1 MHNKNGKVA
10 LWGNQY
16 IFNMAHTLNDY
27 LREVETLFK
36 EERFIFDPKELYEPI
51 DYTLRLGGK
60 RIRPTLLLAANA
72 LFGGREEEVRGAA
85 LGIETFH
92 NFTLLHD
99 DLMDRSPLRRGQPT
113 VYTKWGD
120 NTAVL
125 SGDTMFALAWR
136 YFLRQ
141 PTPRL
146 REILNCFNETAIEVC
161 EGQQKDMNFE
171 KRAIGDVSLEEYMD
185 MIRQK
190 TAVLLAGA
198 LKIGALY
205 AGAPDGEIEK
215 LYAFGLHLGLAFQ
228 LQDDLL
234 DGYGDTAVFGKKTG
248 QDIRD
253 LKKNYLVLR
262 ALQLSSRQQ
271 ADELTRLFG
280 DAALDEDERVVRVMA
295 LYDAIGLKPSVE
307 EAIGE
312 EFRAAGEC
320 LGRIDADE
328 TLKAPLRE
336 LTATLVGRK
345 K

>member
-1 MHNKNGKVA
+1 MKDLK
-10 LWGNQY
+10 Y
-16 IFNMAHTLNDY
+16 Y
-27 LREVETLFK
+27 LKEVEGIF
-36 EERFIFDPKELYEPI
+36 EAENFIAEPKELYEPI

-60 RIRPTLLLAANA
+60 RIRPTLLLAADA
-72 LFGGREEEVRGAA
+72 LFCGKIDEAKGAA

-99 DLMDRSPLRRGQPT
+99 DLMDRSPLRRGKPT
-113 VYTKWGD
+113 VYCKWD
-120 NTAVL
+120 ENTAIL
-125 SGDTMFALAWR
+125 SGDTMYALAWR

-141 PTPRL
+141 PSPRL
-146 REILNCFNETAIEVC
+146 HEILQCFNETAIEVC

-171 KRAIGDVSLEEYMD
+171 RRKVATEGEQLRYGEVSIEEYMD

-205 AGAPDGEIEK
+205 AGAPGEEVEK
-215 LYAFGLHLGLAFQ
+215 LYRFGIHLGLAFQ

-253 LKKNYLVLR
+253 NKKTYLPLR
-262 ALQLSSRQQ
+262 AMQICNEEQRKELQNLF
-271 ADELTRLFG
+271 ADK
-280 DAALDEDERVVRVMA
+280 DNMDEEEKVRRVMA
-295 LYDAIGLKPSVE
+295 LYDTVGLKNEVE
-307 EAIGE
+307 KAIAA
-312 EFRAAGEC
+312 EFALAEQ
-320 LGRIDADE
+320 LLDSIVADE
-328 TLKAPLRE
+328 ELKTPLRE
-336 LTATLVGRK
+336 LMETLNGRK

>member
-1 MHNKNGKVA
+1 MNNIKNHLDRVA
-10 LWGNQY
+10 A
-16 IFNMAHTLNDY
+16 IFA
-27 LREVETLFK
+27 
-36 EERFIFDPKELYEPI
+36 EEQFVFEPKELYEPI

-72 LFGGREEEVRGAA
+72 LFGGKEEEVRDAA

-120 NTAVL
+120 NTAIL

-136 YFLRQ
+136 YFLRK
-141 PTPRL
+141 PSPRL
-146 REILNCFNETAIEVC
+146 QEILQCFNETAIEVC

-171 KRAIGDVSLEEYMD
+171 RLPIEGVSINDYMD

-205 AGAPDGEIEK
+205 AGAPADEIEK
-215 LYAFGLHLGLAFQ
+215 LYRFGIHLGLAFQ

-262 ALQLSSRQQ
+262 ALQIAAPEQKKAL
-271 ADELTRLFG
+271 ANLYN
-280 DAALDEDERVVRVMA
+280 DASIDEDTRVVRVMD
-295 LYDAIGLKPSVE
+295 LYESIRLKPE
-307 EAIGE
+307 IDKA
-312 EFRAAGEC
+312 
-320 LGRIDADE
+320 IDAE
-328 TLKAPLRE
+328 FEKAAQCLDGIQAPEEGKKPFRE
-336 LTATLVGRK
+336 LMESLNGRK

>member
-1 MHNKNGKVA
+1 MK
-10 LWGNQY
+10 
-16 IFNMAHTLNDY
+16 TLKDY
-27 LREVETLFK
+27 LAIVERLFA
-36 EERFIFDPKELYEPI
+36 EEKFVNEPRELYDPI

-72 LFGGREEEVRGAA
+72 LFGGDTEEVRGAA

-113 VYTKWGD
+113 VYTKWD
-120 NTAVL
+120 ENTAIL

-146 REILNCFNETAIEVC
+146 HEILQCFNETAIEVC

-171 KRAIGDVSLEEYMD
+171 RMGLSKVSLDDYLD

-205 AGAPDGEIEK
+205 AAAPQKEVDR
-215 LYAFGLHLGLAFQ
+215 LYAFGIHTGLAFQ
-228 LQDDLL
+228 MQDDLL

-253 LKKNYLVLR
+253 NKISFLPLI
-262 ALQLSSRQQ
+262 ALQRGSAAEREQLISLFAAKDNMDEEEKVSRVL
-271 ADELTRLFG
+271 ELYEAMDLRS
-280 DAALDEDERVVRVMA
+280 AVEDCIQKEFETASRH
-295 LYDAIGLKPSVE
+295 LDAIIAE
-307 EAIGE
+307 
-312 EFRAAGEC
+312 
-320 LGRIDADE
+320 DA
-328 TLKAPLRE
+328 LKAPLCE
-336 LTATLVGRK
+336 LVMTLKERK

>member
-1 MHNKNGKVA
+1 MKNIKYYLDQVA
-10 LWGNQY
+10 
-16 IFNMAHTLNDY
+16 
-27 LREVETLFK
+27 K
-36 EERFIFDPKELYEPI
+36 IFDEENFLAEPRELYEPI

-60 RIRPTLLLAANA
+60 RLRPTLLLVANA
-72 LFGGREEEVRGAA
+72 LFDGKEEDVRNAA

-113 VYTKWGD
+113 VYCKWD
-120 NTAVL
+120 ENTAIL

-141 PTPRL
+141 PSPRL
-146 REILNCFNETAIEVC
+146 QEILQCFNETAIEVC
-161 EGQQKDMNFE
+161 EGQQYDMNFE
-171 KRAIGDVSLEEYMD
+171 RRDDVTLEQYME
-185 MIRQK
+185 MIRLK

-205 AGAPDGEIEK
+205 AGAATSETNN
-215 LYAFGLHLGLAFQ
+215 LYRFGIHLGLAFQ

-253 LKKNYLVLR
+253 NKKTFLPLMAAQLCSDTQCNELQRLFASSATMDEEEKVLR
-262 ALQLSSRQQ
+262 VKEIYDAVGLKEKVEQAIAERFSEATRILNSIP
-271 ADELTRLFG
+271 ADE
-280 DAALDEDERVVRVMA
+280 EH
-295 LYDAIGLKPSVE
+295 
-307 EAIGE
+307 
-312 EFRAAGEC
+312 
-320 LGRIDADE
+320 
-328 TLKAPLRE
+328 KAPLRE
-336 LTATLVGRK
+336 LMNTLVGRK

>member
-1 MHNKNGKVA
+1 MNTLKYYLSQVED
-10 LWGNQY
+10 
-16 IFNMAHTLNDY
+16 IFNK
-27 LREVETLFK
+27 ETFLA
-36 EERFIFDPKELYEPI
+36 EPHELYAPI

-72 LFGGREEEVRGAA
+72 LFGGNPDEVRDAA

-113 VYTKWGD
+113 VYQKWD
-120 NTAVL
+120 ENTAVL

-136 YFLRQ
+136 YFLRR
-141 PTPRL
+141 PTPHL

-171 KRAIGDVSLEEYMD
+171 RLTMEQVSLADYMD

-205 AGAPDGEIEK
+205 AGAPEMETDR
-215 LYAFGLHLGLAFQ
+215 LYRFGIHLGLAFQ

-253 LKKNYLVLR
+253 NKKTFLPLTARQLANAAQTKEIDVLF
-262 ALQLSSRQQ
+262 AEKDNM
-271 ADELTRLFG
+271 DEEEKVR
-280 DAALDEDERVVRVMA
+280 RVMEIYEA
-295 LYDAIGLKPSVE
+295 LNLRTAVQKSIDVEFQTAMQYLDDIQASENLK
-307 EAIGE
+307 
-312 EFRAAGEC
+312 
-320 LGRIDADE
+320 
-328 TLKAPLRE
+328 TPLRE
-336 LTATLVGRK
+336 LMETLNGRK

>member
-1 MHNKNGKVA
+1 MNNIKYYLDKVGA
-10 LWGNQY
+10 
-16 IFNMAHTLNDY
+16 
-27 LREVETLFK
+27 
-36 EERFIFDPKELYEPI
+36 IFDAEQFIAEPRELYAPI
-51 DYTLRLGGK
+51 EYTLRLGGK
-60 RIRPTLLLAANA
+60 RIRPTMLLMANA
-72 LFGGREEEVRGAA
+72 LFGGDEQQVRNAA

-113 VYTKWGD
+113 VYTKWD
-120 NTAVL
+120 ENTAIL

-141 PTPRL
+141 STPKL
-146 REILNCFNETAIEVC
+146 QEILQCFNETAIEVC

-171 KRAIGDVSLEEYMD
+171 RMGLANVSIDNYMD

-205 AGAPDGEIEK
+205 AGAPADEVER
-215 LYAFGLHLGLAFQ
+215 LYAFGIHLGLAFQ
-228 LQDDLL
+228 MQDDLL

-253 LKKNYLVLR
+253 NKISFLPLTALKNANEEQRKELLALFAAKNNMDEEEKVRRVL
-262 ALQLSSRQQ
+262 ALYQAMNLKNAIEKAI
-271 ADELTRLFG
+271 ADEFETARKE
-280 DAALDEDERVVRVMA
+280 LDG
-295 LYDAIGLKPSVE
+295 IH
-307 EAIGE
+307 
-312 EFRAAGEC
+312 
-320 LGRIDADE
+320 ADE
-328 TLKAPLRE
+328 PPKTPLRE
-336 LTATLVGRK
+336 LMETLNGRK

>member
-1 MHNKNGKVA
+1 MEWPININKNMNNIKYYLDRVA
-10 LWGNQY
+10 E
-16 IFNMAHTLNDY
+16 IFA
-27 LREVETLFK
+27 
-36 EERFIFDPKELYEPI
+36 EEQFVFEPHELYEPI

-60 RIRPTLLLAANA
+60 RIRPTLLLAANG
-72 LFGGREEEVRGAA
+72 LFGGNEEQVRDAA

-99 DLMDRSPLRRGQPT
+99 DLMDRSPLRRGQAT

-120 NTAVL
+120 NAAIL

-141 PTPRL
+141 PSPRL
-146 REILNCFNETAIEVC
+146 QEILQCFNETAIEVC

-171 KRAIGDVSLEEYMD
+171 NMTLDQVSLADYMD

-205 AGAPDGEIEK
+205 AGAPQSETTK
-215 LYAFGLHLGLAFQ
+215 LYDFGIHTGLAFQ
-228 LQDDLL
+228 IQDDLL

-253 LKKNYLVLR
+253 NKKSYLPLAALKLGSAEQKKELAALFSAKDNMDEDKKVRRVLELYNTIGLR
-262 ALQLSSRQQ
+262 ATL
-271 ADELTRLFG
+271 EK
-280 DAALDEDERVVRVMA
+280 
-295 LYDAIGLKPSVE
+295 AID
-307 EAIGE
+307 E
-312 EFRAAGEC
+312 EFRKAKEK
-320 LGRIDADE
+320 LDAINVAE
-328 TLKAPLRE
+328 TLKKPLRE
-336 LTATLVGRK
+336 MMETLNGRK

>member
-1 MHNKNGKVA
+1 MNNLKYYLDEVNR
-10 LWGNQY
+10 
-16 IFNMAHTLNDY
+16 IFA
-27 LREVETLFK
+27 
-36 EERFIFDPKELYEPI
+36 EERFIHEPHELYEPI

-60 RIRPTLLLAANA
+60 RIRPTLLLAADA
-72 LFGGREEEVRGAA
+72 LFGGDPAEAYGAA

-113 VYTKWGD
+113 VYTKWD
-120 NTAVL
+120 ENTAIL
-125 SGDTMFALAWR
+125 SGDTMYALAWR

-146 REILNCFNETAIEVC
+146 REILQCFNETAIEVC
-161 EGQQKDMNFE
+161 EGQQRDMNFE
-171 KRAIGDVSLEEYMD
+171 RMTLDEVNLDAYME

-205 AGAPDGEIEK
+205 AGAPDGEVEK
-215 LYAFGLHLGLAFQ
+215 LYLFGIHMGLAFQ

-253 LKKNYLVLR
+253 NKKTFLPLS
-262 ALQLSSRQQ
+262 ALGLCTPSQRDTLL
-271 ADELTRLFG
+271 DLF
-280 DAALDEDERVVRVMA
+280 AAKDNLDEEEKVRRVMA
-295 LYDAIGLKPSVE
+295 LYDTVGLRRVVEKAVGDEYAAAAATLDSVDTP
-307 EAIGE
+307 EA
-312 EFRAAGEC
+312 RK
-320 LGRIDADE
+320 
-328 TLKAPLRE
+328 TPLRE
-336 LTATLVGRK
+336 MLASLDGRK

>member
-1 MHNKNGKVA
+1 MNNIKYYLDKVGA
-10 LWGNQY
+10 
-16 IFNMAHTLNDY
+16 
-27 LREVETLFK
+27 
-36 EERFIFDPKELYEPI
+36 IFDAEQFIAEPRELYAPI
-51 DYTLRLGGK
+51 EYTLRLGGK
-60 RIRPTLLLAANA
+60 RIRPTMLLMANA
-72 LFGGREEEVRGAA
+72 LFGGDEQQVRNAA

-113 VYTKWGD
+113 VYTKWD
-120 NTAVL
+120 ENTAIL

-141 PTPRL
+141 STPKL
-146 REILNCFNETAIEVC
+146 QEILQCFNETAIEVC

-171 KRAIGDVSLEEYMD
+171 RMGLANVSIDNYMD

-205 AGAPDGEIEK
+205 AGAPADEVER
-215 LYAFGLHLGLAFQ
+215 LYAFGIHLGLAFQ
-228 LQDDLL
+228 MQDDLL

-253 LKKNYLVLR
+253 NKISFLPLTALKNANEEQRKELLALFAAKDNMDEEEKVRRVLALYQTMNLKN
-262 ALQLSSRQQ
+262 AIEKAI
-271 ADELTRLFG
+271 ADEFETARKE
-280 DAALDEDERVVRVMA
+280 LDG
-295 LYDAIGLKPSVE
+295 IH
-307 EAIGE
+307 
-312 EFRAAGEC
+312 
-320 LGRIDADE
+320 ADE
-328 TLKAPLRE
+328 PRKTPLRE
-336 LTATLVGRK
+336 LMETLNGRK

>member
-1 MHNKNGKVA
+1 ME
-10 LWGNQY
+10 
-16 IFNMAHTLNDY
+16 TLKQCMQ
-27 LREVETLFK
+27 EVERIFA
-36 EERFIFDPKELYEPI
+36 EERFLAEPHELYEPI

-60 RIRPTLLLAANA
+60 RIRPSMLIAANA
-72 LFGGREEEVRGAA
+72 LFGGDTATVRGAA

-113 VYTKWGD
+113 VYTKWD
-120 NTAVL
+120 ENTAIL
-125 SGDTMFALAWR
+125 SGDTMYALAWR

-141 PTPRL
+141 PSPRL
-146 REILNCFNETAIEVC
+146 HEILQCFNETAIEVC
-161 EGQQKDMNFE
+161 EGQQWDMNFE
-171 KRAIGDVSLEEYMD
+171 HMALDEVSLDQYTA

-205 AGAPDGEIEK
+205 AGAPQAEIDK
-215 LYAFGLHLGLAFQ
+215 LYQFGIHLGIAFQ

-253 LKKNYLVLR
+253 NKKSYLPLL
-262 ALQLSSRQQ
+262 ALGKADPTQ
-271 ADELTRLFG
+271 ADTLRTLF
-280 DAALDEDERVVRVMA
+280 AAKDNMDEEEKVRRVMDI
-295 LYDAIGLKPSVE
+295 YEQLKLKDDVE
-307 EAIGE
+307 HSIDT
-312 EFRAAGEC
+312 EFHAAQIH
-320 LGRIDADE
+320 LDSIATAD
-328 TLKAPLRE
+328 TRKQPLRD
-336 LTATLVGRK
+336 LMDTLAGRK

>member
-1 MHNKNGKVA
+1 MNNIKYYLDNVA
-10 LWGNQY
+10 K
-16 IFNMAHTLNDY
+16 IFA
-27 LREVETLFK
+27 EETFLA
-36 EERFIFDPKELYEPI
+36 EPHELYEPI

-72 LFGGREEEVRGAA
+72 LFKGDERQVRGAA

-113 VYTKWGD
+113 VYTKWD
-120 NTAVL
+120 ENTAIL

-136 YFLRQ
+136 YFLRE
-141 PTPRL
+141 PSPRL
-146 REILNCFNETAIEVC
+146 RDILNCFNETAIEVC

-171 KRAIGDVSLEEYMD
+171 RMTLDEVTLDDYMD

-205 AGAPDGEIEK
+205 AGAPSLEVER
-215 LYAFGLHLGLAFQ
+215 LYLFGIHLGLAFQ

-253 LKKNYLVLR
+253 NKKTFLPLLAVKNGTPTQAAEIHTLFSDKDNMDEEEKVRRVMKIYDEMDLKRFVEK
-262 ALQLSSRQQ
+262 AI
-271 ADELTRLFG
+271 ADEFETAQRH
-280 DAALDEDERVVRVMA
+280 LDSIA
-295 LYDAIGLKPSVE
+295 
-307 EAIGE
+307 
-312 EFRAAGEC
+312 
-320 LGRIDADE
+320 ADE
-328 TLKAPLRE
+328 ALKTPLRE
-336 LTATLVGRK
+336 MLETLNGRK

>member
-1 MHNKNGKVA
+1 MNDLKYYLGQVE
-10 LWGNQY
+10 Q
-16 IFNMAHTLNDY
+16 IFAS
-27 LREVETLFK
+27 EQ
-36 EERFIFDPKELYEPI
+36 FIAEPHELYEPI

-72 LFGGREEEVRGAA
+72 LFGGDVQQTRDAA

-99 DLMDRSPLRRGQPT
+99 DLMDRSPLRRGKPT

-120 NTAVL
+120 NAAIL

-141 PTPRL
+141 PSPRL
-146 REILNCFNETAIEVC
+146 QEILQCFNETAIEVC

-171 KRAIGDVSLEEYMD
+171 DLALGDVSIDDYMD

-205 AGAPDGEIEK
+205 AGAPAAEIEK
-215 LYAFGLHLGLAFQ
+215 LYAFGIHLGLAFQ

-253 LKKNYLVLR
+253 NKKSYLPLL
-262 ALQLSSRQQ
+262 ALGIANPDQRKELASLFS
-271 ADELTRLFG
+271 AKDNMDE
-280 DAALDEDERVVRVMA
+280 EEKVKKVMA
-295 LYDAIGLKPSVE
+295 IYDAIGMRQAVEKGITGEFAAAKRYLDDIHAEESLK
-307 EAIGE
+307 
-312 EFRAAGEC
+312 
-320 LGRIDADE
+320 
-328 TLKAPLRE
+328 TPLRE
-336 LTATLVGRK
+336 LMATLDGRK

>member
-1 MHNKNGKVA
+1 MLNMKNIK
-10 LWGNQY
+10 Y
-16 IFNMAHTLNDY
+16 Y
-27 LREVETLFK
+27 LDQVSA
-36 EERFIFDPKELYEPI
+36 IFDAEQFIAEPRELYAPI

-60 RIRPTLLLAANA
+60 RIRPTMLLMANA
-72 LFGGREEEVRGAA
+72 LFGGDEQQVRNAA

-113 VYTKWGD
+113 VYTKWD
-120 NTAVL
+120 ENTAIL

-141 PTPRL
+141 PSPRL
-146 REILNCFNETAIEVC
+146 QQILQCFNETAIEVC

-171 KRAIGDVSLEEYMD
+171 TMALDEVSLDDYMD

-198 LKIGALY
+198 LKVGALY
-205 AGAPDGEIEK
+205 AGAPEKEVEK
-215 LYAFGLHLGLAFQ
+215 LWAFGEHMGLAFQ

-253 LKKNYLVLR
+253 NKKSFLPLKALMLCSGEQREALTKLFAAKDNMDEEEKVRRVLELYSAIGLR
-262 ALQLSSRQQ
+262 AAVEDAIAQEFRTATKHLDDIQ
-271 ADELTRLFG
+271 ADE
-280 DAALDEDERVVRVMA
+280 AL
-295 LYDAIGLKPSVE
+295 K
-307 EAIGE
+307 
-312 EFRAAGEC
+312 
-320 LGRIDADE
+320 
-328 TLKAPLRE
+328 TPLRE
-336 LTATLVGRK
+336 MLETLNGRK

>member
-1 MHNKNGKVA
+1 MNNIKYYLDKVGA
-10 LWGNQY
+10 
-16 IFNMAHTLNDY
+16 
-27 LREVETLFK
+27 
-36 EERFIFDPKELYEPI
+36 IFDAEQFIAEPRELYAPI
-51 DYTLRLGGK
+51 EYTLRLGGK
-60 RIRPTLLLAANA
+60 RIRPTMLLMANA
-72 LFGGREEEVRGAA
+72 LFGGDEQQVRNAA

-113 VYTKWGD
+113 VYTKWD
-120 NTAVL
+120 ENTAIL

-141 PTPRL
+141 STPKL
-146 REILNCFNETAIEVC
+146 QEILQCFNETAIEVC

-171 KRAIGDVSLEEYMD
+171 RMGLANVSIDNYMD

-205 AGAPDGEIEK
+205 AGAPADEVER
-215 LYAFGLHLGLAFQ
+215 LYAFGIHLGLAFQ
-228 LQDDLL
+228 MQDDLL

-253 LKKNYLVLR
+253 NKISFLPLTALKNANEEQQKELLALFAAKDNMDEEEKVRRVLALYQAMNLKN
-262 ALQLSSRQQ
+262 AIEKAI
-271 ADELTRLFG
+271 ADEFETARKEL
-280 DAALDEDERVVRVMA
+280 
-295 LYDAIGLKPSVE
+295 DAIH
-307 EAIGE
+307 
-312 EFRAAGEC
+312 
-320 LGRIDADE
+320 ADE
-328 TLKAPLRE
+328 PRKTPLRKLME
-336 LTATLVGRK
+336 TLNGRK

>member
-1 MHNKNGKVA
+1 MYNIK
-10 LWGNQY
+10 Y
-16 IFNMAHTLNDY
+16 Y
-27 LREVETLFK
+27 LDRVTE
-36 EERFIFDPKELYEPI
+36 IFDQETFLAEPRELYEPI
-51 DYTLRLGGK
+51 EYTLRLGGK

-72 LFGGREEEVRGAA
+72 LFGGKEEAVRGAA

-113 VYTKWGD
+113 VYTKWD
-120 NTAVL
+120 ENTAIL

-141 PTPRL
+141 PTPHL
-146 REILNCFNETAIEVC
+146 QEILQCFNETAIEVC

-171 KRAIGDVSLEEYMD
+171 SLSLDKVSLDDYMD

-190 TAVLLAGA
+190 TAVLLAAA

-205 AGAPDGEIEK
+205 ADAPDAEIAK
-215 LYAFGLHLGLAFQ
+215 LWTFGIHMGLAFQ

-253 LKKNYLVLR
+253 NKKTFLPLTALRLCSDAQKKELVG
-262 ALQLSSRQQ
+262 
-271 ADELTRLFG
+271 LFASK
-280 DAALDEDERVVRVMA
+280 DNLDEEDKVRHVMA
-295 LYDAIGLKPSVE
+295 LYETIGLRASVE
-307 EAIGE
+307 KAIAD
-312 EFRAAGEC
+312 EFRNATLQLDKIHAE
-320 LGRIDADE
+320 E
-328 TLKAPLRE
+328 TLKTPLRE
-336 LTATLVGRK
+336 MLETLNGRK

>member
-1 MHNKNGKVA
+1 MPNI
-10 LWGNQY
+10 NQY
-16 IFNMAHTLNDY
+16 LAQVEEIFA
-27 LREVETLFK
+27 REQFLAE
-36 EERFIFDPKELYEPI
+36 PHELYEPI

-60 RIRPTLLLAANA
+60 RIRPTLLLAACDM
-72 LFGGREEEVRGAA
+72 FGGDCDHAADAA

-120 NTAVL
+120 NTAIL
-125 SGDTMFALAWR
+125 SGDTMYALAWR

-146 REILNCFNETAIEVC
+146 REILQCFNDTAIEVC

-171 KRAIGDVSLEEYMD
+171 QRGLDGVCLDEYRD

-205 AGAPDGEIEK
+205 ADAPDADTIR
-215 LYAFGLHLGLAFQ
+215 LYEFGLHMGLAFQ

-234 DGYGDTAVFGKKTG
+234 DGYGDTAVFGKQTG

-253 LKKNYLVLR
+253 NKKTFLPLM
-262 ALQLSSRQQ
+262 ALQM
-271 ADELTRLFG
+271 ADASQRDTLMKLFSAKDRTDG
-280 DAALDEDERVVRVMA
+280 EEKVRRVMKIYNA
-295 LYDAIGLKPSVE
+295 LELRPHVE
-307 EAIGE
+307 HEIDT
-312 EFRAAGEC
+312 EFQKARGYLDDLRVDEC
-320 LGRIDADE
+320 QK
-328 TLKAPLRE
+328 TPLRQM
-336 LTATLVGRK
+336 LTMLNDRK

>member
-1 MHNKNGKVA
+1 ME
-10 LWGNQY
+10 
-16 IFNMAHTLNDY
+16 HTLSHH
-27 LREVETLFK
+27 LKTVEQIFSEENFLF
-36 EERFIFDPKELYEPI
+36 EPKELYEPI

-60 RIRPTLLLAANA
+60 RIRPTLLLAAGCM
-72 LFGGREEEVRGAA
+72 FGADEQTLRGAA

-113 VYTKWGD
+113 VYCKWNE

-136 YFLRQ
+136 FMLRQ
-141 PTPRL
+141 PAPQL
-146 REILNCFNETAIEVC
+146 QAILQCFNETAIEVC

-171 KRAIGDVSLEEYMD
+171 HRSTVTIAEYMD

-205 AGAPDGEIEK
+205 GNAPAPDLDN
-215 LYAFGLHLGLAFQ
+215 LYQFGIHLGLAFQ

-234 DGYGDTAVFGKKTG
+234 DSYGDTAVFGKKTG

-253 LKKNYLVLR
+253 NKKTYPLLQ
-262 ALQLSSRQQ
+262 ALQLASETQRRQLHDLFTNP
-271 ADELTRLFG
+271 ATDE
-280 DAALDEDERVVRVMA
+280 EDKVRQVLA
-295 LYDAIGLKPSVE
+295 LYDVIGLRPHIEK
-307 EAIGE
+307 AIAD
-312 EFRAAGEC
+312 EFAQAKAS
-320 LGRIDADE
+320 LDRIAADE
-328 TLKAPLRE
+328 TLKTPLRE
-336 LTATLVGRK
+336 LMETLFSRK

>member
-1 MHNKNGKVA
+1 M
-10 LWGNQY
+10 
-16 IFNMAHTLNDY
+16 NDLKYY
-27 LREVETLFK
+27 LKEVEDIFAN
-36 EERFIFDPKELYEPI
+36 EQFIAEPHELYDPI

-72 LFGGREEEVRGAA
+72 LFGGDIEAVKDAA

-120 NTAVL
+120 NAAIL

-141 PTPRL
+141 PSPRL
-146 REILNCFNETAIEVC
+146 QKILQCFNETAIEVC

-171 KRAIGDVSLEEYMD
+171 TMALETVSIAEYME

-198 LKIGALY
+198 LKTGALY
-205 AGAPDGEIEK
+205 AGAPEKEVEK
-215 LYAFGLHLGLAFQ
+215 LYAFGIHLGLAFQ

-234 DGYGDTAVFGKKTG
+234 DGYGDSAVFGKKTG

-253 LKKNYLVLR
+253 NKKSYLPLLALTVSSQGQQKELSQLFSSKDNMDEEEKVRRVMEIYNTIGLREKVERSIADEFALAKKN
-262 ALQLSSRQQ
+262 
-271 ADELTRLFG
+271 
-280 DAALDEDERVVRVMA
+280 LDD
-295 LYDAIGLKPSVE
+295 IH
-307 EAIGE
+307 
-312 EFRAAGEC
+312 
-320 LGRIDADE
+320 ADE
-328 TLKAPLRE
+328 TLKTPFRE
-336 LTATLVGRK
+336 LMDTLNGRK

>member
-1 MHNKNGKVA
+1 MNNIKYYLDKVGA
-10 LWGNQY
+10 
-16 IFNMAHTLNDY
+16 
-27 LREVETLFK
+27 
-36 EERFIFDPKELYEPI
+36 IFDAEQFIAEPRELYAPI
-51 DYTLRLGGK
+51 EYTLRLGGK
-60 RIRPTLLLAANA
+60 RIRPTMLLMANA
-72 LFGGREEEVRGAA
+72 LFGGDEQQVRNAA

-113 VYTKWGD
+113 VYTKWD
-120 NTAVL
+120 ENTAIL

-141 PTPRL
+141 STPKL
-146 REILNCFNETAIEVC
+146 QEILQCFNETAIEVC

-171 KRAIGDVSLEEYMD
+171 RMGLANVSIDNYMD

-205 AGAPDGEIEK
+205 ASAPADEVER
-215 LYAFGLHLGLAFQ
+215 LYAFGIHLGLAFQ
-228 LQDDLL
+228 MQDDLL

-253 LKKNYLVLR
+253 NKISFLPLTALKNANEEQRKELLALFAAKDNMDEEEKVRRVLALYQAMNLKN
-262 ALQLSSRQQ
+262 AIEKAI
-271 ADELTRLFG
+271 ADEFETARKE
-280 DAALDEDERVVRVMA
+280 LDGIHVDEPR
-295 LYDAIGLKPSVE
+295 K
-307 EAIGE
+307 
-312 EFRAAGEC
+312 
-320 LGRIDADE
+320 
-328 TLKAPLRE
+328 TPLRE
-336 LTATLVGRK
+336 LMETLNGRK

>member
-1 MHNKNGKVA
+1 MNNNIKYYLDRVTE
-10 LWGNQY
+10 
-16 IFNMAHTLNDY
+16 IFAH
-27 LREVETLFK
+27 EQFVFE
-36 EERFIFDPKELYEPI
+36 PKKLYEPI

-72 LFGGREEEVRGAA
+72 LFGGKEEQVRDAA

-113 VYTKWGD
+113 VYQKWGD
-120 NTAVL
+120 NTAIL

-141 PTPRL
+141 PSPQL
-146 REILNCFNETAIEVC
+146 HEILRCFNETAIEVC
-161 EGQQKDMNFE
+161 EGQQKDMDFE
-171 KRAIGDVSLEEYMD
+171 SMSLDEVSLDDYMD

-205 AGAPDGEIEK
+205 AAAPEK
-215 LYAFGLHLGLAFQ
+215 EVAKLWAFGEHMGLAFQ

-253 LKKNYLVLR
+253 NKKTFLPLTALRLTSTAQSDELRSIFAGKDNMDEEEKVHRAMSIYNSIDLRSAIEKSIADEFLKAKQFLDEI
-262 ALQLSSRQQ
+262 Q
-271 ADELTRLFG
+271 ADERL
-280 DAALDEDERVVRVMA
+280 
-295 LYDAIGLKPSVE
+295 K
-307 EAIGE
+307 
-312 EFRAAGEC
+312 
-320 LGRIDADE
+320 
-328 TLKAPLRE
+328 TPLRE
-336 LTATLVGRK
+336 LMETLNNRK

>member
-1 MHNKNGKVA
+1 MN
-10 LWGNQY
+10 
-16 IFNMAHTLNDY
+16 TLKHY
-27 LREVETLFK
+27 LAEVEK
-36 EERFIFDPKELYEPI
+36 IFADEQFMAEPKELYAPI

-72 LFGGREEEVRGAA
+72 LFGGNSEEVHGAA

-120 NTAVL
+120 NAAIL
-125 SGDTMFALAWR
+125 SGDTMYALAWR

-141 PTPRL
+141 PSPRL
-146 REILNCFNETAIEVC
+146 HAILQCFNETAIEVC

-171 KRAIGDVSLEEYMD
+171 DLPLDAVSIDNYMD

-205 AGAPDGEIEK
+205 TNVGEGDIDR
-215 LYAFGLHLGLAFQ
+215 LYEFGLHLGLAFQ

-253 LKKNYLVLR
+253 NKKSYLPLLAMQIGNDR
-262 ALQLSSRQQ
+262 QRGELQSLFASKDNM
-271 ADELTRLFG
+271 DEEEKVR
-280 DAALDEDERVVRVMA
+280 RVMA
-295 LYDAIGLKPSVE
+295 LYEAINLRDAVEDAIEK
-307 EAIGE
+307 
-312 EFRAAGEC
+312 EFETAKYF
-320 LGRIDADE
+320 LDTVNADE
-328 TLKAPLRE
+328 VLKTPLRE
-336 LTATLVGRK
+336 MQETLNGRK

>member
-1 MHNKNGKVA
+1 MNNLKYYLSLVERIFEEESFVA
-10 LWGNQY
+10 EP
-16 IFNMAHTLNDY
+16 
-27 LREVETLFK
+27 R
-36 EERFIFDPKELYEPI
+36 ELYEPI

-72 LFGGREEEVRGAA
+72 LFGGNTDEVRGAA

-113 VYTKWGD
+113 VYQKWD
-120 NTAVL
+120 ENTAVL
-125 SGDTMFALAWR
+125 SGDTMYALAWR

-141 PTPRL
+141 PSPRL
-146 REILNCFNETAIEVC
+146 QEILRCFCETGIEVC

-171 KRAIGDVSLEEYMD
+171 RLTLEEVTLDDYMD

-205 AGAPDGEIEK
+205 ATSRDGDIER
-215 LYAFGLHLGLAFQ
+215 LYEFGLHLGLAFQ

-253 LKKNYLVLR
+253 NKKSYLPLLAMQIGNDSQR
-262 ALQLSSRQQ
+262 EELLAL
-271 ADELTRLFG
+271 F
-280 DAALDEDERVVRVMA
+280 AAKDNLDEEEKVRRVMA
-295 LYDAIGLKPSVE
+295 LYETMNLKSAVE
-307 EAIGE
+307 EAIE
-312 EFRAAGEC
+312 KEFRTAEQC
-320 LGRIDADE
+320 LDTIPADE
-328 TLKAPLRE
+328 ALKLPLRE
-336 LTATLVGRK
+336 LMETLAGRK

>member
-1 MHNKNGKVA
+1 MYNLKYYLAQVEDLFAKE
-10 LWGNQY
+10 
-16 IFNMAHTLNDY
+16 IFISEP
-27 LREVETLFK
+27 R
-36 EERFIFDPKELYEPI
+36 ELYEPI

-72 LFGGREEEVRGAA
+72 LFGGQPETVSGAA

-113 VYTKWGD
+113 VYTKWD
-120 NTAVL
+120 ENTAVL

-141 PTPRL
+141 PSPRL
-146 REILNCFNETAIEVC
+146 REILQCFNETAIEVC

-171 KRAIGDVSLEEYMD
+171 RLGLSKVSLDDYMD

-205 AGAPDGEIEK
+205 ADASRQEIDR
-215 LYAFGLHLGLAFQ
+215 LYDFGIHLGLAFQ
-228 LQDDLL
+228 MQDDLL

-253 LKKNYLVLR
+253 NKISFLPLW
-262 ALQLSSRQQ
+262 ALMQANEAQQ
-271 ADELTRLFG
+271 AELLALFVTKDNMDE
-280 DAALDEDERVVRVMA
+280 EEKVQRVMTI
-295 LYDAIGLKPSVE
+295 YNAIGLKKAVE
-307 EAIGE
+307 NNIVTEFEA
-312 EFRAAGEC
+312 AKQC
-320 LGRIDADE
+320 LDDIQASE
-328 TLKAPLRE
+328 SLKTPLRE
-336 LTATLVGRK
+336 LMVTLQGRK